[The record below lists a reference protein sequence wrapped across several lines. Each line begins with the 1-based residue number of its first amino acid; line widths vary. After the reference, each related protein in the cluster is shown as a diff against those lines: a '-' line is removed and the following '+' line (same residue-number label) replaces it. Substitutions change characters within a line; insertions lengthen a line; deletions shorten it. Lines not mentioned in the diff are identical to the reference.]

1 MGRSSSPSLL
11 PWGCVSS
18 GYSRGYRGNGKRKD
32 GGYGTLVPRESP
44 IPPQGVIS
52 LSNLKDNPGSKTWRL
67 RVGRGRGGGMGK
79 TARRGYNGQK
89 SRSGGAPRIG
99 FEGGQTPLRLTLPK
113 RGFVNPKR
121 MVFTPL
127 NLWKLQKWIDD
138 GRLDVSKTLTMK
150 DFVDARLID
159 PRVKNGLKLLAKEMD
174 GHAFTAKINVEVSR
188 VSAAAKE
195 AIEKNGGSVVTVH
208 YNRLGL
214 RALFYPQKFKYG
226 LPKPARAP
234 PWLVGK
240 VDRVGTLPAPA
251 PREAASAEAS

>member
-1 MGRSSSPSLL
+1 
-11 PWGCVSS
+11 
-18 GYSRGYRGNGKRKD
+18 
-32 GGYGTLVPRESP
+32 
-44 IPPQGVIS
+44 
-52 LSNLKDNPGSKTWRL
+52 
-67 RVGRGRGGGMGK
+67 
-79 TARRGYNGQK
+79 
-89 SRSGGAPRIG
+89 
-99 FEGGQTPLRLTLPK
+99 
-113 RGFVNPKR
+113 

-208 YNRLGL
+208 YNRLGF
-214 RALFYPQKFKYG
+214 AG
-226 LPKPARAP
+226 A
-234 PWLVGK
+234 V
-240 VDRVGTLPAPA
+240 LPA
-251 PREAASAEAS
+251 EV